1 LWLAVDSNIASI
13 MPAELARGMGPCC
26 LSRRRF
32 LFHATE
38 CGVFAWRKKESHSKP
53 LVSGIQLEKETLT
66 NSFRCGIAISSVHL
80 RTRLKVLTQSM
91 RRELNSGE
99 AVGEH
104 SRSTFKNWDSDGFD
118 RQPS

>member
-13 MPAELARGMGPCC
+13 MPAELALRMSPCC

-53 LVSGIQLEKETLT
+53 LGIQLEKERYKQFPLW
-66 NSFRCGIAISSVHL
+66 
-80 RTRLKVLTQSM
+80 
-91 RRELNSGE
+91 
-99 AVGEH
+99 H
-104 SRSTFKNWDSDGFD
+104 SDFKCSPQN
-118 RQPS
+118 

>member
-1 LWLAVDSNIASI
+1 VA
-13 MPAELARGMGPCC
+13 
-26 LSRRRF
+26 F
-32 LFHATE
+32 LL
-38 CGVFAWRKKESHSKP
+38 GGRKKATANLWEYSLKKNP
-53 LVSGIQLEKETLT
+53 T

-104 SRSTFKNWDSDGFD
+104 GRSTFKNWDSDGFD